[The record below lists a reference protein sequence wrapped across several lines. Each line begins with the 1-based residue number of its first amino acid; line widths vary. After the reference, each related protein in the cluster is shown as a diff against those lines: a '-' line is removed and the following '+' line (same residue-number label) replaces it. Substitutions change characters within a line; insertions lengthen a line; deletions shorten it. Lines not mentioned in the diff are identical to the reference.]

1 MVTFYSFCWAV
12 LISSIF
18 IVALYFLRK
27 RTFFLL
33 NFDFQILLL
42 LFIFCLARMLI
53 PFEFSHQKVIRDR
66 HLYAFIMYPYILSAK
81 YRVYLFYF
89 IIAVWII
96 GSSIFTYRF
105 LKKTHSLYAY
115 LKSIKKSTS
124 DITTKILFQID
135 PHQKLKVFETS
146 DIEVP
151 FLAGI
156 IYPTIYIPTYKY
168 TEEQLYY
175 ILLHEYTHYKNKD
188 LWVKFLCNLFCII
201 FWWNPIVY
209 LLPKDLNA
217 ILELKCDATLARKLT
232 EHEKVNY
239 LDTILFTLQRI
250 NNKTPMDELF
260 FTTAFVQ
267 RQNNLTKQRF
277 LYLLKSTK
285 KSNQFCSY
293 IIKFITVTL
302 LCFLFIVSYYFIL
315 QPSYDTPKNEL
326 WEENVD
332 AVFDSTNSYLVP
344 NGKTSYHLYY
354 NGELVGDI
362 PAEDV
367 SSGLCDIPIKKGS
380 ID

>member
-18 IVALYFLRK
+18 IVALYLLRK

-33 NFDFQILLL
+33 NFGFQTLLL
-42 LFIFCLARMLI
+42 LFVFCLIRMLI
-53 PFEFSHQKVIRDR
+53 PFEFSHQKVISDS

-81 YRVYLFYF
+81 YHIYLLYF
-89 IIAVWII
+89 IVAVWVI

-105 LKKTHSLYAY
+105 FKKTHLLYAY
-115 LKSIKKSTS
+115 LKSVNKSVS
-124 DITTKILFQID
+124 DIATKIFLQID
-135 PHQKLKVFETS
+135 SQKKLNIFEIP

-156 IYPTIYIPTYKY
+156 IHPTIYIPTYKY

-217 ILELKCDATLARKLT
+217 ILELKCDATLAKKLT
-232 EHEKVNY
+232 EQEKVNY
-239 LDTILFTLQRI
+239 LDTILFTLRCVN
-250 NNKTPMDELF
+250 NNKIHTDELS

-267 RQNNLTKQRF
+267 AKNNFTKERF
-277 LYLLKSTK
+277 LYLLKNNK
-285 KSNQFCSY
+285 KSDWIYSY
-293 IIKFITVTL
+293 IVKFITITL
-302 LCFLFIVSYYFIL
+302 LCFSFIASYYFIL
-315 QPSYDTPKNEL
+315 QPSYDTPKDEL
-326 WEENVD
+326 WDENTG
-332 AVFDSTNSYLVP
+332 AIIDSSNSYLSP
-344 NGKTSYHLYY
+344 KDSNTYYLYY
-354 NGELVGDI
+354 NNVLIGEL

-367 SSGLCDIPIKKGS
+367 NSGYCDLPIRKE
-380 ID
+380 